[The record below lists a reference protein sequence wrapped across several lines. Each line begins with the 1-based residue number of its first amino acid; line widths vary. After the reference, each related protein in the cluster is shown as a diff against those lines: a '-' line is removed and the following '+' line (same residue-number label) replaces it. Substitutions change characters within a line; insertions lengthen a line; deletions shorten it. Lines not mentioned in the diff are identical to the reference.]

1 MEDFDFQNPPLDP
14 AKIAHILAR
23 TMIEQKGLGLAAPQ
37 IGLPVRA
44 FVMMSNPVLCCF
56 NPKIVDR
63 TSKMIILEEGCLTF
77 PGLYLKIPRP
87 EIIKVR
93 FTLPNGETKTEKFIG
108 MSARIFQHEL
118 DHLNGILYTNRVG
131 PVALTLAKNKAKKL
145 NRNVKKT

>member
-63 TSKMIILEEGCLTF
+63 TSKMIILEEVCLTF
-77 PGLYLKIPRP
+77 RNLVLYIERP

-93 FTLPNGETKTEKFIG
+93 YTLPNGETVTQKLIG
-108 MSARIFQHEL
+108 MSSRIFQHEL
-118 DHLNGILYTNRVG
+118 DHLNGILFTSRVSS
-131 PVALTLAKNKAKKL
+131 LKLDIAKRKAAKL
-145 NRNVKKT
+145 NR